1 MHEGTWTLRPCPHEV
16 QAGLAASL
24 GISELTAGVL
34 VRRGYD
40 DPDSAR
46 AFLAGEL
53 PPHDPFLLG
62 DMRAACERIRA
73 AIGDG
78 RRICVH
84 GDYDVDGIAATALA
98 VLLLRELGAEVD
110 WHLPSRFDEGYGV
123 RAETLARLADEGC
136 GLVLTVDCG
145 ITAAAEVA
153 EAKARGLEVI
163 VTDHH
168 RPGDTLPD
176 CPIVATRPSDY
187 PFPELCGTGVVYKL
201 GQALF
206 GVDSEIPKRHLD
218 LVALATVADVVP
230 LVGENRSLAVAGLRT
245 LARTQK
251 PGLQALM
258 RAAGVDPA
266 AVDAAAVG
274 FRLGPRINAAGRLGH
289 PRAALELLL
298 TTDADEA
305 RRLADT
311 LEELNRERQAV
322 EGRILRE
329 AVAQVEEWP
338 EADRRRRAYVVAG
351 EDWHEGVIGIVAS
364 RLVERFNRPVV
375 LVAGGEGDW
384 KGSGRSIP
392 TFDLHAGLA
401 ACSDLLGRW
410 GGHRAAAGLS
420 IAPENIPAFAERFA
434 EHAAGLLLED
444 DLVPVTRVDAI
455 VPRGTR
461 LTLDLCAELAQLAPF
476 GLGNPEVTLLAPGC
490 ELGELATVGE
500 GKHLRFRVRRDGA
513 DAGSA
518 IAFGIG
524 ARLDV
529 YRQEGR
535 WDVAFRLAENRWNGT
550 VSPQLVVRRIFAAA
564 ERFDE
569 LRDWLVAEY
578 RKPEGARDADAVAI
592 FAELELGVGT
602 AGGRTGEAGA
612 TFDAAAQALPRGKR
626 HVLESER
633 FRALLERPAL
643 ARAA

>member
-1 MHEGTWTLRPCPHEV
+1 MHEGAWTIRPCPHRV
-16 QAGLAASL
+16 QAELAASL

-40 DPDSAR
+40 DPAVAR

-62 DMRAACERIRA
+62 DMAVACERIRA
-73 AIGDG
+73 AVAAGT
-78 RRICVH
+78 RICVH

-98 VLLLRELGAEVD
+98 VLLLRELGADVG

-123 RAETLARLADEGC
+123 RSETLARLAAEGC

-153 EAKARGLEVI
+153 EAKERGLEVV

-168 RPGDTLPD
+168 RPAETLPD
-176 CPIVATRPSDY
+176 CPIVATRPSGY
-187 PFPELCGTGVVYKL
+187 PFPELCGTGVVYKV

-218 LVALATVADVVP
+218 LVALATIADVVP
-230 LVGENRSLAVAGLRT
+230 LLDENRTLAIAGLRT

-251 PGLQALM
+251 PGLRALM
-258 RAAGVDPA
+258 RTAGVDPA
-266 AVDAAAVG
+266 AVDAGAVG

-298 TTDADEA
+298 TEDADEA

-311 LEELNRERQAV
+311 LEELNRDRQAV

-329 AVAQVEEWP
+329 AIAQVEQWP
-338 EADRRRRAYVVAG
+338 EEHRSRRAYVVAAQ
-351 EDWHEGVIGIVAS
+351 DWHEGVIGIVAS
-364 RLVERFNRPVV
+364 RLVERYNRPIV
-375 LVAGGEGDW
+375 LITGTDGDW
-384 KGSGRSIP
+384 RGSGRSVAS
-392 TFDLHAGLA
+392 FDLHGGLA
-401 ACSDLLGRW
+401 ACASLLERW

-420 IAPENIPAFAERFA
+420 IKPENIAEFAERLA

-461 LTLDLCAELAQLAPF
+461 LTLDLCAELSQLAPF
-476 GLGNPEVTLLAPGC
+476 GLANPEITLLAPGC

-500 GKHLRFRVRRDGA
+500 GKHLRFRVRCDGV
-513 DAGSA
+513 DAGNA
-518 IAFGIG
+518 IAFGAG
-524 ARLDV
+524 GRLDT
-529 YRQEGR
+529 YRQGGR
-535 WDVAFRLAENRWNGT
+535 WDVAFRLSENRWNGT
-550 VSPQLVVRRIFAAA
+550 VAPQLVVRRIFAAD
-564 ERFDE
+564 ERFDR

-578 RKPEGARDADAVAI
+578 AKPAGARDADAATI
-592 FAELELGVGT
+592 FAELELEV
-602 AGGRTGEAGA
+602 
-612 TFDAAAQALPRGKR
+612 AAQARR
-626 HVLESER
+626 HLLESEC
-633 FRALLERPAL
+633 FRALLVGEPPL